1 MADWAGPVEVRP
13 SDTGAGGRAEE
24 RADADREP
32 ERLRELDSAPRAG
45 VPGWVGAPRSRAQ
58 VYFLIFRLTPEAAR
72 ENFKPWVV
80 ATRWMVTP
88 FWFFMAVVEAPP
100 PTVAPAVAAV

>member
-1 MADWAGPVEVRP
+1 MAGWAGAVGIHA
-13 SDTGAGGRAEE
+13 SDSGAGGRAEK
-24 RADADREP
+24 RADADREL
-32 ERLRELDSAPRAG
+32 ERLRELHSAPKAG
-45 VPGWVGAPRSRAQ
+45 VPGWVRAPRSRAQ